1 MDKGKRET
9 IRMNTKREKKSKE
22 KDEEI

>member
-1 MDKGKRET
+1 MEKGKRET